1 MATANN
7 TINSNYKG
15 LPSFIKQK
23 SIVVNRAAID
33 HEIRLFSFPNITA

>member
-15 LPSFIKQK
+15 FPTFVKQK
-23 SIVVNRAAID
+23 SIVVNRTTID
-33 HEIRLFSFPNITA
+33 HEIQLLSFPNITA